1 MPKQTTPTIRS
12 TWDEYDTAYNL
23 LWWKATADSAAA
35 DRDRIE
41 RILTELRDFPNQTQD
56 GGQAI
61 WRLPA
66 RRADRAYLAA
76 TIRRAARRSTN
87 AGRPVLYISA
97 QAAHALADRISPTA
111 NAAREELAA

>member
-23 LWWKATADSAAA
+23 LWWKATGDSAAD
-35 DRDRIE
+35 DRNRIE
-41 RILTELRDFPNQTQD
+41 RILTELRDFPDQTQD
-56 GGQAI
+56 GGEAI

-66 RRADRAYLAA
+66 RCADRAYLAA
-76 TIRRAARRSTN
+76 TIRRAARRSTS

-97 QAAHALADRISPTA
+97 EAAHTLADRISPTDRHE
-111 NAAREELAA
+111 REEAAA